1 MWVRKGGCL
10 SVNQSMHFNL
20 IHPPRVVIESGRD
33 SDLGILKHRCSVCRL
48 AVMASV
54 MEASDHS
61 LFAVC
66 YESPKL
72 LVGAIDL
79 FCIFMERLIDWAG

>member
-1 MWVRKGGCL
+1 
-10 SVNQSMHFNL
+10 
-20 IHPPRVVIESGRD
+20 
-33 SDLGILKHRCSVCRL
+33 
-48 AVMASV
+48 MASV